1 MVAIS
6 SSAAGEEQMVMAK
19 QPIMISVG
27 AVIEDEAYFLIVKPL
42 PSLYGIISY
51 QKGGGEHLMN
61 RTRGFVNLNRFKSGR
76 TIKRL
81 KRVVDK
87 YKFKRQSL

>member
-1 MVAIS
+1 
-6 SSAAGEEQMVMAK
+6 
-19 QPIMISVG
+19 
-27 AVIEDEAYFLIVKPL
+27 
-42 PSLYGIISY
+42 
-51 QKGGGEHLMN
+51 MN

-87 YKFKRQSL
+87 YKFKKQGL